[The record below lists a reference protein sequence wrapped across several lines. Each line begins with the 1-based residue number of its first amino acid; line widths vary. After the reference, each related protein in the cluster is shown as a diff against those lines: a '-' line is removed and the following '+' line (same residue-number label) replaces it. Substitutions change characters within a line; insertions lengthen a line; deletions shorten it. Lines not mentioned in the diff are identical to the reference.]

1 MKPMDTLSRSID
13 SAAGLK
19 VFYDP
24 RWLGQHGIGRFAA
37 EVTARLPEAE
47 PLQIHGRRL
56 APWDPVMLSL
66 ALAGKTSGIYFSP
79 GFNPPLRSPIPF
91 AFTVHDLIHLH
102 VPEES
107 SAIRR
112 LYYRSIVLPAAR
124 RAHTVF
130 TVSEFT
136 KARILEWSG
145 IPADRVI
152 VVGNGTSA
160 AFSPDGPRHSLGR
173 PYFLHVGRRVAH
185 KNIPRL
191 LQAFRNSRASQE
203 ANLLFTGDED
213 ESTAKCIDRLG
224 MRASIH
230 FTGTLSDSALAA
242 VYRGAEALLF
252 PSLYEGF
259 GLPIIEAMACGTPV
273 LTSNVAAMPE
283 VTGTHGAVL
292 VAPINTDEIA
302 NGIDRIAYDECLR
315 NRLIAN
321 GLARRADF
329 TWEQTARSILAR
341 FTPHLN
347 GNSRQ

>member
-191 LQAFRNSRASQE
+191 LKAFRGCRTGRE
-203 ANLLFTGDED
+203 ACLLFTGNED
-213 ESTAKCIDRLG
+213 PATARCIEELG
-224 MRASIH
+224 MRSSVRFAGS
-230 FTGTLSDSALAA
+230 LSDGALAA

-259 GLPIIEAMACGTPV
+259 GLPIVEAMACGTPV
-273 LTSNVAAMPE
+273 LTSNLTAMPE
-283 VTGTHGAVL
+283 VAGHDAAILIDPNQTDAISLGIDKIAEDTELRRSL
-292 VAPINTDEIA
+292 VAKGLTRSADHDWHRTAKFVEK
-302 NGIDRIAYDECLR
+302 
-315 NRLIAN
+315 RLAS
-321 GLARRADF
+321 L
-329 TWEQTARSILAR
+329 
-341 FTPHLN
+341 
-347 GNSRQ
+347 